1 MSSHIQ
7 YSHEQQNRLP
17 LLKNDIRQRL
27 AFKLTDQKTITKEYY
42 FILEKLNYFIIC
54 FRFKRR
60 LAMIY
65 DVRRRFGFK
74 LGEVIGGLDVF
85 TENIRNSATLPHLN
99 EFVNRSGNMRTKKE
113 GELIISLYTRVI
125 KN

>member
-1 MSSHIQ
+1 MSPHIQ